1 MPMKIGAPPLAAMR
15 ATAGL
20 IGGLSTASRLR
31 SRAFMAAAAGGA
43 ELGRG
48 RGRTTAAV
56 GR

>member
-31 SRAFMAAAAGGA
+31 SRAFMAAATGGA